1 MSDTMTTER
10 DDRAAIDKAFSL
22 LTCFGEQAASGV
34 GVSELARRASLSKS
48 TAFRVLQLLER
59 NGVVE
64 RIGRPTGSVSACTTS
79 ARRSTRR
86 SRTGSV
92 KCSHRSSRTCTSS
105 RTRLFTLR
113 PCTAPMSSTWPS
125 STVTDVSPHR
135 HGWAAQSPAHCTA
148 IGKALIAHDPST
160 FDLITSHSQLQ
171 RLTDN
176 SIVDAEDL
184 SLQLHRIRRD
194 GIALELEE
202 CAPGLALRCRSGL
215 RGGEPGGRR
224 PFRLRAGRRLRPPRP
239 RGRASEGEPPGF
251 PGSEACWRRCD
262 DPFPPVPR
270 LLTDRRGGDQRH
282 RLDAI
287 LPRVSHRQ
295 D

>member
-1 MSDTMTTER
+1 MSDMMTTER

-59 NGVVE
+59 NGAVE
-64 RIGRPTGSVSACTTS
+64 RIG
-79 ARRSTRR
+79 
-86 SRTGSV
+86 
-92 KCSHRSSRTCTSS
+92 SSYRFGQ
-105 RTRLFTLR
+105 RLHDLGTAVYSPEQDRIREVLTPFLADLYEFTHE
-113 PCTAPMSSTWPS
+113 
-125 STVTDVSPHR
+125 TVHLATLHGTDVVYLAKLYGHR
-135 HGWAAQSPAHCTA
+135 RVPAPSRVGGRVPAHCTA

-202 CAPGLALRCRSGL
+202 CAPGLACVAVPVFGVGNRAVAGLSVSGAAEGFDPRAHAAALRKVSHVASQAL
-215 RGGEPGGRR
+215 K
-224 PFRLRAGRRLRPPRP
+224 RAGVGATFRSLQS
-239 RGRASEGEPPGF
+239 RAS
-251 PGSEACWRRCD
+251 
-262 DPFPPVPR
+262 
-270 LLTDRRGGDQRH
+270 
-282 RLDAI
+282 
-287 LPRVSHRQ
+287 
-295 D
+295 